1 MQFKKE
7 PDPLYICIIGC
18 GFWNLG
24 LSYMR
29 LCEYSNIQKMETR
42 TLVQEINLLHER
54 ICSALGDSTRI
65 LILYLLSQ
73 KDLFVNELADEL
85 NTPQS
90 TVSRHLKILRERNLV
105 TTKRQ
110 GTAVLY
116 SLADQRIIRSLDLM
130 REILAEQI
138 HSEAAITNASQET
151 TKIPL
156 RS

>member
-1 MQFKKE
+1 M
-7 PDPLYICIIGC
+7 DIRI
-18 GFWNLG
+18 
-24 LSYMR
+24 
-29 LCEYSNIQKMETR
+29 
-42 TLVQEINLLHER
+42 LVQEINLLHER

-138 HSEAAITNASQET
+138 HSEAAITRTTQESI
-151 TKIPL
+151 KSPL

>member
-1 MQFKKE
+1 
-7 PDPLYICIIGC
+7 
-18 GFWNLG
+18 
-24 LSYMR
+24 MR
-29 LCEYSNIQKMETR
+29 LSEYSNIYKMETR
-42 TLVQEINLLHER
+42 KLEQEIILLHER

-85 NTPQS
+85 HVPQS

-105 TTKRQ
+105 STNRQ
-110 GTAVLY
+110 GTAILY

-138 HSEAAITNASQET
+138 HSEAAITSATQESI
-151 TKIPL
+151 KSPM

>member
-1 MQFKKE
+1 M
-7 PDPLYICIIGC
+7 DIRI
-18 GFWNLG
+18 
-24 LSYMR
+24 
-29 LCEYSNIQKMETR
+29 
-42 TLVQEINLLHER
+42 LVQEINLLHER

>member
-1 MQFKKE
+1 
-7 PDPLYICIIGC
+7 
-18 GFWNLG
+18 
-24 LSYMR
+24 MR
-29 LCEYSNIQKMETR
+29 LSEYSNIYKMETR
-42 TLVQEINLLHER
+42 KLEQEIILLHER

-85 NTPQS
+85 HVPQS

-105 TTKRQ
+105 STNRQ
-110 GTAVLY
+110 GTAILY

-138 HSEAAITNASQET
+138 HSEAAITSATQDSI
-151 TKIPL
+151 KSPM